1 MGSPLVSCARATRGL
16 RRPSLNARSRRP
28 IGPPATTRNK
38 QAWKEYFFLLK
49 GDHMHRLKDK
59 VAIVTGSS
67 SGIGKAI
74 ALRFGAE
81 GANVIV
87 TARRMALSEQTVAQ
101 ITKDGGEAWAIQTD
115 VADEGQVERLIEE
128 TVKRYGR
135 LDILVNN
142 AGVIAGGRLAET
154 TTKAFD
160 EVMNVNLR
168 GTFFCCRAGF
178 KQMKKQGGGMIIN
191 MSSVAGVQAWAGT
204 GTYSASKHGIMALTK
219 SLADEGRPHHIRVSA
234 ICPGGV
240 ADELVDASPEEI
252 LRSEKI
258 DPFDVAETA
267 LYLAT
272 LGKYSVVHQIVI
284 DRLGADW

>member
-1 MGSPLVSCARATRGL
+1 M
-16 RRPSLNARSRRP
+16 N
-28 IGPPATTRNK
+28 
-38 QAWKEYFFLLK
+38 
-49 GDHMHRLKDK
+49 RLKDK

-81 GANVIV
+81 GAKVVV
-87 TARRMALSEQTVAQ
+87 TARRMALCEQTVAQ

-115 VADEGQVERLIEE
+115 VADERQVERLIDQ

-142 AGVIAGGRLAET
+142 AGVFGGKRLADT
-154 TTKAFD
+154 TTKDFD

-178 KQMKKQGGGMIIN
+178 KHMKKEGGGTIIN

-219 SLADEGRPHHIRVSA
+219 TLADEGRPHHIKVCA

-240 ADELVDASPEEI
+240 ADELVDAPAEEI

-258 DPFDVAETA
+258 DPFDIAETA
-267 LYLAT
+267 VYLAT

>member
-1 MGSPLVSCARATRGL
+1 M
-16 RRPSLNARSRRP
+16 N
-28 IGPPATTRNK
+28 
-38 QAWKEYFFLLK
+38 
-49 GDHMHRLKDK
+49 RLKDK

-81 GANVIV
+81 GANVVV
-87 TARRMALSEQTVAQ
+87 TARRMALCEQTVAK
-101 ITKDGGEAWAIQTD
+101 ITKAGGEAWALQTD
-115 VADEGQVERLIEE
+115 VADEHQVERLIDQ

-142 AGVIAGGRLAET
+142 AGIIAGGRLAET
-154 TTKAFD
+154 TTKSFD

-178 KQMKKQGGGMIIN
+178 KQMKKQSGGTIIN
-191 MSSVAGVQAWAGT
+191 ISSVAGLQAWAGT

-219 SLADEGRPHHIRVSA
+219 SLADEGRPHHIKVSA

-240 ADELVDASPEEI
+240 ADELVDAPAEEI

-258 DPFDVAETA
+258 DPFDIAETA
-267 LYLAT
+267 VYLAT
-272 LGKYSVVHQIVI
+272 LGKYSVVHQVVI

>member
-1 MGSPLVSCARATRGL
+1 M
-16 RRPSLNARSRRP
+16 N
-28 IGPPATTRNK
+28 
-38 QAWKEYFFLLK
+38 
-49 GDHMHRLKDK
+49 RLKDK

-81 GANVIV
+81 GAKVVV
-87 TARRMALSEQTVAQ
+87 TARRMALCEQTVAQ

-115 VADEGQVERLIEE
+115 VADERQVERLIDQ

-135 LDILVNN
+135 LDIFVNN
-142 AGVIAGGRLAET
+142 AGVFGGKRLADT
-154 TTKAFD
+154 TTKDFD

-178 KQMKKQGGGMIIN
+178 KHMKKEGGGTIIN

-219 SLADEGRPHHIRVSA
+219 TLADEGRPHHIKVCA

-240 ADELVDASPEEI
+240 ADELVDAPAEEI

-258 DPFDVAETA
+258 DPFDIAETA
-267 LYLAT
+267 VYLAT

>member
-1 MGSPLVSCARATRGL
+1 
-16 RRPSLNARSRRP
+16 
-28 IGPPATTRNK
+28 
-38 QAWKEYFFLLK
+38 
-49 GDHMHRLKDK
+49 MHRLKEK
-59 VAIVTGSS
+59 VVIVTGSS

-81 GANVIV
+81 GAKVV
-87 TARRMALSEQTVAQ
+87 ATARRMALCEQTVAQ
-101 ITKDGGEAWAIQTD
+101 IAKAGGEALAVQTD
-115 VADEGQVERLIEE
+115 VADERQVERLIEE
-128 TVKRYGR
+128 TVNRYGR

-142 AGVIAGGRLAET
+142 AGIVAGGRLAET
-154 TTKAFD
+154 TTKSFD

-178 KQMKKQGGGMIIN
+178 TQMKKQGGGIIIN

-219 SLADEGRPHHIRVSA
+219 SLADEGRPHHIKVSA
-234 ICPGGV
+234 ICPGSV
-240 ADELVDASPEEI
+240 ADDLVDASPEEI
-252 LRSEKI
+252 LRSKKI

-267 LYLAT
+267 VYLAT
-272 LGKYSVVHQIVI
+272 LGKYSVVHQVVI

>member
-1 MGSPLVSCARATRGL
+1 M
-16 RRPSLNARSRRP
+16 
-28 IGPPATTRNK
+28 
-38 QAWKEYFFLLK
+38 Q
-49 GDHMHRLKDK
+49 RLKDK

-81 GANVIV
+81 GAKVV
-87 TARRMALSEQTVAQ
+87 VAARRLKLCEQTAAQ
-101 ITKDGGEAWAIQTD
+101 ITSAGGEARAIQTD
-115 VADEGQVERLIEE
+115 VADERQVEELIAH

-142 AGVIAGGRLAET
+142 AGIFGGKRLAET
-154 TTKAFD
+154 STKDFD

-178 KQMKKQGGGMIIN
+178 KQMKRQGGGTIIN
-191 MSSVAGVQAWAGT
+191 TSSVAGLQAWAGT
-204 GTYSASKHGIMALTK
+204 GTYSASKHAIMALTK
-219 SLADEGRPHHIRVSA
+219 SLADEGRAHHIKVSA
-234 ICPGGV
+234 LCPGAV
-240 ADELVDASPEEI
+240 ADELVDASPEDI

-258 DPFDVAETA
+258 DPFDVAEATV
-267 LYLAT
+267 YLAT
-272 LGKYSVVHQIVI
+272 LGKFTVVHQVVI

>member
-1 MGSPLVSCARATRGL
+1 
-16 RRPSLNARSRRP
+16 
-28 IGPPATTRNK
+28 
-38 QAWKEYFFLLK
+38 
-49 GDHMHRLKDK
+49 MHRLTNR
-59 VAIVTGSS
+59 VAIITGSS

-81 GANVIV
+81 GAKVIV
-87 TARRMALSEQTVAQ
+87 TARRMALCEQTVEQ
-101 ITKDGGEAWAIQTD
+101 IAKAGGEAWAIQTD
-115 VADEGQVERLIEE
+115 VADEHQVERLIEE
-128 TVKRYGR
+128 TIKRYGR

-154 TTKAFD
+154 TTKSFD
-160 EVMNVNLR
+160 EVMSVNLR

-178 KQMKKQGGGMIIN
+178 KQMKKQGGGTIIN
-191 MSSVAGVQAWAGT
+191 MSSVAGLQAWEGT
-204 GTYSASKHGIMALTK
+204 GTYSASKHAIMALTK
-219 SLADEGRPHHIRVSA
+219 SLADEGRPHHIKVNA
-234 ICPGGV
+234 ICPGAV

-267 LYLAT
+267 VYLAT
-272 LGKYSVVHQIVI
+272 LSKYSVVHQIVL

>member
-1 MGSPLVSCARATRGL
+1 V
-16 RRPSLNARSRRP
+16 N
-28 IGPPATTRNK
+28 
-38 QAWKEYFFLLK
+38 
-49 GDHMHRLKDK
+49 RLKDK

-74 ALRFGAE
+74 ALRFGTE
-81 GANVIV
+81 GAKVVV
-87 TARRMALSEQTVAQ
+87 TARRMALCEQTVAQ
-101 ITKDGGEAWAIQTD
+101 IVKAGGEAWAIQTD
-115 VADEGQVERLIEE
+115 VADERQVEQLIDQ

-154 TTKAFD
+154 TTKSFD

-178 KQMKKQGGGMIIN
+178 KHMKKQGGGTIIN
-191 MSSVAGVQAWAGT
+191 MSSVARLQAWAGT
-204 GTYSASKHGIMALTK
+204 GTYSASKHGIMAMTK
-219 SLADEGRPHHIRVSA
+219 SLADEGRPHHIKVSA
-234 ICPGGV
+234 ICPGSV
-240 ADELVDASPEEI
+240 ADDLVDASSEDI
-252 LRSEKI
+252 LCSEKI
-258 DPFDVAETA
+258 DPFDIAETA
-267 LYLAT
+267 VYLAT

>member
-1 MGSPLVSCARATRGL
+1 M
-16 RRPSLNARSRRP
+16 
-28 IGPPATTRNK
+28 
-38 QAWKEYFFLLK
+38 Y
-49 GDHMHRLKDK
+49 RLKDK
-59 VAIVTGSS
+59 VVIVTGSS

-74 ALRFGAE
+74 ALRFGTA
-81 GANVIV
+81 GAKVVV
-87 TARRMALSEQTVAQ
+87 TARRLALCEQTVAQ
-101 ITKDGGEAWAIQTD
+101 IAKNGGEAWAIQTD
-115 VADEGQVERLIEE
+115 VADEHQVDRLIEE
-128 TVKRYGR
+128 TVARYGR

-142 AGVIAGGRLAET
+142 AGIVAGGRLAET
-154 TTKAFD
+154 ATKSFD

-178 KQMKKQGGGMIIN
+178 IQMKRQGGGTIIN

-219 SLADEGRPHHIRVSA
+219 SLADEGRPHHIKVTA

-258 DPFDVAETA
+258 DPHDVAETA

-272 LGKYSVVHQIVI
+272 LGKYSVVHQIII